1 VVRFLTFA
9 ACLLSL
15 IVSTVVSTQAQ
26 TCQPDRAVIPVPR
39 VSIRKLIFRNARV
52 LSAQDQRLILKALRA
67 EGPVGADGPQ
77 ELGRR
82 DQGLAVEDGAS
93 SVAEEAAERV
103 RAAYQNVGYFK
114 VQVDGKAVRVP
125 TDSLGRYDIVVRVLS
140 AGEQYRLGDLKI
152 VNAVQFA
159 APQLGDLF
167 PIQRGEIFSREK
179 IAAGLEA
186 LRRLYGSQGYI
197 NYAGVPETE
206 LDDDNAVANLTINAD
221 EGKQFRLR
229 SVEVLG
235 VDAETK
241 ARVLSDLAMKPGDIY
256 TAKLWVRSLLK
267 FGDVAQHS
275 DPNIVNKRLDER
287 NGWVD
292 LVLDFRKRPTCPI
305 DLSVDSAITIR

>member
-1 VVRFLTFA
+1 MVRFLTFV

-15 IVSTVVSTQAQ
+15 IVSTQAQ
-26 TCQPDRAVIPVPR
+26 TCQPDGAVTPIPK
-39 VSIRKLIFRNARV
+39 VSIRNVIFRNARA
-52 LSAQDQRLILKALRA
+52 LSAQDQRLISKALRA
-67 EGPVGADGPQ
+67 EGPVGMDGPQ
-77 ELGRR
+77 ELGGR
-82 DQGLAVEDGAS
+82 DEGLAVEDEAS

-103 RAAYQNVGYFK
+103 RAAYQNEGYFK

-140 AGEQYRLGDLKI
+140 AGEKYRLGDLKI

-159 APQLGDLF
+159 VPQLGDLF

-197 NYAGVPETE
+197 NYTDVPETE
-206 LDDDNAVANLTINAD
+206 IDDDNAVANLTINAD

-256 TAKLWVRSLLK
+256 TAQLWERSLLK
-267 FGDVAQHS
+267 FGDVAQDP

-292 LVLDFRKRPTCPI
+292 MVLDFRKRPTCPI
-305 DLSVDSAITIR
+305 DLSVDSAITR

>member
-1 VVRFLTFA
+1 VVCFLTFA

-15 IVSTVVSTQAQ
+15 IVSTQAQ
-26 TCQPDRAVIPVPR
+26 TCQPEGAVTPIPR
-39 VSIRKLIFRNARV
+39 VLIRNVILRNAGA
-52 LSAQDQRLILKALRA
+52 LSTQDQRGISKALRA
-67 EGPVGADGPQ
+67 EGPVGMYGLE
-77 ELGRR
+77 ELGGR
-82 DQGLAVEDGAS
+82 DEGLSTEDAAS
-93 SVAEEAAERV
+93 SVGEEAAERV
-103 RAAYQNVGYFK
+103 RAAYQNEGYFK

-125 TDSLGRYDIVVRVLS
+125 TDSLVRYDIVVRVLS

-152 VNAVQFA
+152 ANAVQFPV
-159 APQLGDLF
+159 PQLRDLF
-167 PIQRGEIFSREK
+167 PMQRGEVFSREK

-186 LRRLYGSQGYI
+186 LRLLYGSQGYI
-197 NYAGVPETE
+197 NYTGVPETE
-206 LDDDNAVANLTINAD
+206 LDDDNAIANLTINAD

-256 TAKLWVRSLLK
+256 TTKLWEHSLLK
-267 FGDVAQHS
+267 FGDVAQDP
-275 DPNIVNKRLDER
+275 DPNIVDKRLDER

-305 DLSVDSAITIR
+305 DLSVDSAITLR